1 MSVVLGLYRPSRLP
15 YIKLRVQVVN
25 AADFVLF
32 RVLFAL
38 ASGLYPNM
46 RAPNAAPAGKYL
58 VISMLLVAGFCPARS
73 QGVFKF
79 SRFTPTNG
87 LSQSNVTCI
96 LQDHLGFMWIGT
108 QNGLNKYDGYQ
119 FTICR
124 YNPAD
129 SNSLP
134 NNHIKA
140 IVEDSSGTLWI
151 GTWGGGLVRYNR
163 KLDKFKRYAHT
174 AGAGS
179 LSDDYVS
186 CLQFDRNGCLW
197 VGTENGGVDILD
209 PLTGV
214 FRKALLPGQKPGTR
228 EDEPRINSFLSDR
241 HGRMWVATE
250 GSGLVVFNADAT
262 VFRSYRNDPRD
273 PSSVG
278 ADDILSLLEDDK
290 HRIWVGTA
298 GDGLDCYDGGLAAFK
313 HIRGRSAAFSRS
325 IVFSLA
331 QDQDG
336 RIWAGTENQGIE
348 MIVPDGGVAAGG
360 GVAHGGG
367 QGRTITHDDMD
378 NSSLG
383 SNSIYAL
390 YRDRQGNMWVGT
402 YSAGVNL
409 YNKDMA
415 LFTHYKRNLDSGS
428 LSSNAILAFAPAND
442 GKIWI
447 ATDGGGLNLFDPVR
461 GIFSHNDLV
470 GGDQATINANYITS
484 LCKDPDG
491 NLWTGTVG
499 AGIRVLDRRGRPL
512 RAFHNEPGDTTSLS
526 GDDISALA
534 RDASGRIWIAAFGRG
549 LDVYPKGGIGSSG
562 RGFRHY
568 THRQGVVSSNHFR
581 TLYGDSRG
589 NMWIGNF
596 DKGIDLFDAATGTFR
611 HFARTDS
618 AGGLSDNNINC
629 FMEDALGAIW
639 VGTNMGLDRFDPRT
653 GTFQAFY
660 VRDGLPDNSVMGIVQ
675 DPSGDLWISTLK
687 GVAHYSRKTGAFR
700 NYSIADGLQGDEF
713 KPDAQ
718 FRDETGDL
726 YFGGANGFNKWDP
739 RAMHEA
745 VFDPP
750 LVMTKI
756 QLSSHDVR
764 VAHTDDD
771 RSPLKEDINSLKAL
785 VLPFDS
791 STITF
796 EFATLNYTLARKKLY
811 SYRLIGFDKG
821 WSEYS
826 TRHTATYTHLDA
838 GTYTF
843 AVRGTD
849 NTGSMSTHEL
859 TFRLVILPP
868 FWQTWWFRSVCFLAL
883 AALLF
888 MIFRARDLQVKKRQA
903 MLERLVHERTREA
916 EMANRAKSAFL
927 ATMSH
932 EIRTPLNGVIGMST
946 LLANTTLTTEQ
957 NGYTQ
962 TIMSCGE
969 SLMSVINDILDFS
982 KIEAGSMELDIQE
995 FDLHRCIED
1004 VLDVFSLRVAD
1015 NNVDLLYEIEPGT
1028 PMRITGD
1035 EVRLKQVLMNLV
1047 GNAVKFTKKGEVH
1060 VAVRAL
1066 GLAGSAG
1073 SVDGPAADSRVRL
1086 EFAVRDTGV
1095 GIPPD
1100 RIDRLFKAFSQADSS
1115 VTRQYGGTGLGLVI
1129 SEKLI
1134 RMMQGTIG
1142 VSSVVGEGT
1151 IFKFEISAGIG
1162 VETGETRSAGDIP
1175 SGTTALIV
1183 DDNRTNLAILEKLLL
1198 DWNFLRVITAS
1209 SGEEALGIVQSGGR
1223 VDLLITDH
1231 RMEGMSGVE
1240 LALKVRDTYPQMPRI
1255 LLSSSG
1261 SYAAGENPGLFAGVL
1276 LKPVHHLLLKR
1287 SILEAMGDTGLKDDD
1302 GSDYAVTGKI
1312 PDLASQYDLSILVAE
1327 DVVFNRMVIENVL
1340 NKLGFSPVLV
1350 ENGQEAVERIAGQE
1364 FDLVFMDVQMPVM
1377 DGLSASR
1384 EIRRMKIK
1392 QPVIVAMTAEAQ
1404 ESDRQECL
1412 AAGMD
1417 DYLSKPVQLNKL
1429 IGLIKKRGRRGGFM
1443 AEAVG

>member
-1 MSVVLGLYRPSRLP
+1 MRA
-15 YIKLRVQVVN
+15 IKATRAGTYL
-25 AADFVLF
+25 VLF
-32 RVLFAL
+32 TLLMAGAL
-38 ASGLYPNM
+38 
-46 RAPNAAPAGKYL
+46 PAWTQ
-58 VISMLLVAGFCPARS
+58 P
-73 QGVFKF
+73 VFKF

-119 FTICR
+119 FTISR

-140 IVEDSSGTLWI
+140 IVEDSCGTLWI
-151 GTWGGGLVRYNR
+151 GTWGGGIVGYNR
-163 KLDKFKRYAHT
+163 KLDKFKRYAHLPGT
-174 AGAGS
+174 NG
-179 LSDDYVS
+179 LSDDYVNS
-186 CLQFDRNGCLW
+186 LVLDRNGCLW
-197 VGTENGGVDILD
+197 IGTEKGGVDILN
-209 PLTGV
+209 PATGV
-214 FRKALLPGQKPGTR
+214 FRKALLPGQKPGSR
-228 EDEPRINSFLSDR
+228 ADDPQIYSLLADHQGRI
-241 HGRMWVATE
+241 WVAAE
-250 GSGLVVFNADAT
+250 GSGLVVFNPDGT
-262 VFRSYRNDPRD
+262 VLRTYRNTPHN
-273 PSSVG
+273 PASIG
-278 ADDILSLLEDDK
+278 ASDILALLEDDK
-290 HRIWVGTA
+290 HRIWIGTY
-298 GDGLDCYDGGLAAFK
+298 GGGLYCYDGDQGANGPGTFR
-313 HIRGRSAAFSRS
+313 HIRGRGAAFSHS

-348 MIVPDGGVAAGG
+348 MIE
-360 GVAHGGG
+360 GGG

-378 NSSLG
+378 NTSLG

-390 YRDRQGNMWVGT
+390 YKDHQGNMWVGT

-415 LFTHYKRNLDSGS
+415 LFEHYKRNLDSGS
-428 LSSNAILAFAPAND
+428 LSSNSILAFAPASD
-442 GKIWI
+442 GKVWI

-461 GIFSHNDLV
+461 GIFSHAGNPNNDQTNTA
-470 GGDQATINANYITS
+470 GNYITS
-484 LCKDPDG
+484 LCKDAKG
-491 NLWTGTVG
+491 NLWTGSVG
-499 AGIRVLDRRGRPL
+499 AGVRVLDRLGRTVSSF
-512 RAFHNEPGDTTSLS
+512 RNKPGDTTSLS

-534 RDASGRIWIAAFGRG
+534 RDTAGRIWIATFGRG
-549 LDVYPKGGIGSSG
+549 LDVYQKDGG
-562 RGFRHY
+562 GFRHY
-568 THRQGVVSSNHFR
+568 THRQGTVSSNHIR
-581 TLYGDSRG
+581 TLFGDSHG
-589 NMWIGNF
+589 NMWIGSF
-596 DKGIDLFDAATGTFR
+596 DKGIDVFEAASGSFR

-629 FMEDALGAIW
+629 FMEDASGAIW
-639 VGTNMGLDRFDPRT
+639 MGTNMGLDRFDPRT
-653 GTFQAFY
+653 STFKAFY
-660 VRDGLPDNSVMGIVQ
+660 VRNGLPDNSIMGIVQ
-675 DPSGDLWISTLK
+675 DASGDLWISTLK
-687 GVAHYSRKTGAFR
+687 GVAHYCPRTGVFR

-713 KPDAQ
+713 KPGAQ
-718 FRDETGDL
+718 FRDENGNL

-756 QLSSHDVR
+756 QLSLHDVR

-771 RSPLKEDINSLKAL
+771 HSPLKEDINSLKDL

-811 SYRLIGFDKG
+811 SYRLIGFDNQ
-821 WSEYS
+821 WSDYS

-849 NTGSMSTHEL
+849 NTGSASTHEL

-868 FWQTWWFRSVCFLAL
+868 FWQTWWFRLLCFIAL
-883 AALLF
+883 AGILF
-888 MIFRARDLQVKKRQA
+888 GVFRVRDLRVKKRQA
-903 MLERLVHERTREA
+903 MLERLIQERTREA

-957 NGYTQ
+957 SGYTH

-1028 PMRITGD
+1028 PLRITGD

-1060 VAVRAL
+1060 VSVRAVS
-1066 GLAGSAG
+1066 GLAARSASGHAVGSASG
-1073 SVDGPAADSRVRL
+1073 PGGPAADDRVRL

-1095 GIPPD
+1095 GIPKE

-1134 RMMQGTIG
+1134 RMMQGSIA
-1142 VSSVVGEGT
+1142 VSSVVDEGT
-1151 IFKFEISAGIG
+1151 VFSFHILAGIG
-1162 VETGETRSAGDIP
+1162 AEAGEVRSAVDIP
-1175 SGTTALIV
+1175 VDTTALIV
-1183 DDNRTNLAILEKLLL
+1183 DDSRTNLAILEKLLL
-1198 DWNFLRVITAS
+1198 DWNVARVITAS
-1209 SGEEALGIVQSGGR
+1209 SAEEALAIVSSEER

-1231 RMEGMSGVE
+1231 RMGGMSGVE
-1240 LALKVRDTYPQMPRI
+1240 LALKARVTHPQLPML

-1261 SYAAGENPGLFAGVL
+1261 SYAAGEHPGLFASVL
-1276 LKPVHHLLLKR
+1276 QKPVHHLLLKR
-1287 SILEAMGDTGLKDDD
+1287 SILEAMGDA
-1302 GSDYAVTGKI
+1302 GSGASELDYEATGKI
-1312 PDLASQYDLSILVAE
+1312 PDLGSQYHLSILVAE
-1327 DVVFNRMVIENVL
+1327 DVIFNRMVIENVL

-1350 ENGQEAVERIAGQE
+1350 ENGQEAVERIAGQD

-1377 DGLSASR
+1377 DGLTAAR

-1429 IGLIKKRGRRGGFM
+1429 IGLIKKRGRRGGSL
-1443 AEAVG
+1443 AEAAG

>member
-1 MSVVLGLYRPSRLP
+1 
-15 YIKLRVQVVN
+15 
-25 AADFVLF
+25 
-32 RVLFAL
+32 
-38 ASGLYPNM
+38 M
-46 RAPNAAPAGKYL
+46 RATNATLAGKYL
-58 VISMLLVAGFCPARS
+58 VFLLLLVAVRCPAWAQS
-73 QGVFKF
+73 VFKF

-108 QNGLNKYDGYQ
+108 QNGLNKYDGYA

-140 IVEDSSGTLWI
+140 MVEDSSGTLWI

-163 KLDKFKRYAHT
+163 KLDKFKRYGHAC
-174 AGAGS
+174 G

-186 CLQFDRNGCLW
+186 CLQLDHNGRLW
-197 VGTENGGVDILD
+197 IGTEKGGVDILD
-209 PLTGV
+209 LATGA
-214 FRKALLPGQKPGTR
+214 FHKAVMPGQKPGSR
-228 EDEPRINSFLSDR
+228 EDQPLINSLLTDH
-241 HGRMWVATE
+241 HGRIWVATE
-250 GSGLVVFNADAT
+250 GSGLVVFNPDAS
-262 VFRSYRNDPRD
+262 VFRTYRNDSRD
-273 PSSVG
+273 FASVSS
-278 ADDILSLLEDDK
+278 DDILCLLEDDK
-290 HRIWVGTA
+290 HQVWLGSNGA
-298 GDGLDCYDGGLAAFK
+298 GLDCYEGDQASGTFK
-313 HIRGRSAAFSRS
+313 HIRGRNPAFSHG

-348 MIVPDGGVAAGG
+348 MIVAGSQGAALGGVGSGG
-360 GVAHGGG
+360 GL
-367 QGRTITHDDMD
+367 GRTIMHDDMD

-390 YRDRQGNMWVGT
+390 YKDHQGNMWVGT

-428 LSSNAILAFAPAND
+428 LSSNAILAFAPASD

-461 GIFSHNDLV
+461 GIFSHGDR
-470 GGDQATINANYITS
+470 GSGDQTTINGNYITS
-484 LCKDPDG
+484 LCKDASGD
-491 NLWTGTVG
+491 LWTGTVG
-499 AGIRVLDRRGRPL
+499 AGIRVLDKKGRL
-512 RAFHNEPGDTTSLS
+512 TRAFRNKPGDTTSLS

-534 RDASGRIWIAAFGRG
+534 RDTSGRIWIAAYGRG
-549 LDVYPKGGIGSSG
+549 LDVYSKGGGG
-562 RGFRHY
+562 GGDVGGGGFRHF
-568 THRQGVVSSNHFR
+568 THRQGSVSSNHFR
-581 TLYGDSRG
+581 TLYGDSHG

-596 DKGIDLFDAATGTFR
+596 DKGIDLYEALSGTFR

-629 FMEDALGAIW
+629 FMEDASGAIW
-639 VGTNMGLDRFDPRT
+639 VGTNMGLDRYDPAT
-653 GTFQAFY
+653 GRFRAFY

-675 DPSGDLWISTLK
+675 DGAGDFWISTLK
-687 GVAHYSRKTGAFR
+687 GVSHYSPRTRIFR

-713 KPDAQ
+713 KPGAQ
-718 FRDETGDL
+718 FRDDL
-726 YFGGANGFNKWDP
+726 GNLYLGGANGFNKWDP
-739 RAMHEA
+739 RAMREA

-756 QLSSHDVR
+756 QLSSHDLR

-771 RSPLKEDINSLKAL
+771 RSPLKEDINSLKTL

-811 SYRLIGFDKG
+811 SYRLIGFDNQ
-821 WSEYS
+821 WSETS

-849 NTGSMSTHEL
+849 NTGSISTHEL
-859 TFRLVILPP
+859 TIQLVILPP
-868 FWQTWWFRSVCFLAL
+868 FWQTWWFRCLCFLAL

-888 MIFRARDLQVKKRQA
+888 GIFRSRDRRLKKRHA
-903 MLERLVHERTREA
+903 MLERLVQERTQEA
-916 EMANRAKSAFL
+916 ELANRAKSAFL

-957 NGYTQ
+957 SGYAN

-1028 PMRITGD
+1028 PLRITGD

-1047 GNAVKFTKKGEVH
+1047 GNAVKFTKKGEVY
-1060 VAVRAL
+1060 VAVCVADSGAASGS
-1066 GLAGSAG
+1066 GLA
-1073 SVDGPAADSRVRL
+1073 VGPAADGRVRL

-1095 GIPPD
+1095 GIPAD

-1134 RMMQGTIG
+1134 RMMQGTIEVG
-1142 VSSVVGEGT
+1142 SVLGEGT
-1151 IFKFEISAGIG
+1151 TFKFNISAGIG
-1162 VETGETRSAGDIP
+1162 IETGEVRSAVDIP
-1175 SGTTALIV
+1175 LGTTALIV

-1198 DWNFLRVITAS
+1198 DWNFKVVTAS
-1209 SGEEALGIVQSGGR
+1209 NGEDALEIVRGGAR

-1231 RMEGMSGVE
+1231 RMAGLSGVE
-1240 LALKVRDTYPQMPRI
+1240 LALKARDIYAQLPML

-1261 SYAAGENPGLFAGVL
+1261 SYAGGEHPGLFASIL

-1287 SILEAMGDTGLKDDD
+1287 SILEALGDPGLNDD
-1302 GSDYAVTGKI
+1302 GSDYTVTGKI
-1312 PDLASQYDLSILVAE
+1312 PDLGAQYDLSILVAE
-1327 DVVFNRMVIENVL
+1327 DVIFNRMVIENVL

-1350 ENGQEAVERIAGQE
+1350 ENGQEAVDRIAGQE
-1364 FDLVFMDVQMPVM
+1364 FDLVFMDVQMPVL

-1384 EIRRMKIK
+1384 AIRQMNIK

-1429 IGLIKKRGRRGGFM
+1429 IGLIKKRGRKGGFL
-1443 AEAVG
+1443 AEAAG

>member
-1 MSVVLGLYRPSRLP
+1 
-15 YIKLRVQVVN
+15 
-25 AADFVLF
+25 
-32 RVLFAL
+32 
-38 ASGLYPNM
+38 
-46 RAPNAAPAGKYL
+46 
-58 VISMLLVAGFCPARS
+58 MLLMAGWCPAWA
-73 QGVFKF
+73 QPVFKF

-124 YNPAD
+124 YNPGD

-174 AGAGS
+174 AGAANS

-186 CLQFDRNGCLW
+186 CLQLDRNGCLW
-197 VGTENGGVDILD
+197 VGTEKGGVDILD
-209 PLTGV
+209 PVTGI
-214 FRKALLPGQKPGTR
+214 FRRAALPGQKPGTG
-228 EDEPRINSFLSDR
+228 EDEPRINSFLTDR
-241 HGRMWVATE
+241 RGRMWVATE
-250 GSGLVVFNADAT
+250 GSGLVVFNPDAT
-262 VFRSYRNDPRD
+262 VFRTFRNNPRD
-273 PSSVG
+273 TTSVS
-278 ADDILSLLEDDK
+278 ADDILSLLEDDQ

-298 GDGLDCYDGGLAAFK
+298 GGGLDCYEGELAGAASEASGPASQAPHASESFR
-313 HIRGRSAAFSRS
+313 HIRGRDAAFSRS

-348 MIVPDGGVAAGG
+348 MIAPGAGRGVTPGGDQVGAPD
-360 GVAHGGG
+360 GG

-378 NSSLG
+378 NTSLG

-390 YRDRQGNMWVGT
+390 YKDRQGNMWVGT

-409 YNKDMA
+409 YNKDMV

-428 LSSNAILAFAPAND
+428 LSSNAILAFAPASD

-447 ATDGGGLNLFDPVR
+447 ATDGGGLNLFDPR
-461 GIFSHNDLV
+461 RDIFSHTDLRS
-470 GGDQATINANYITS
+470 GDRMTIGANYVTS
-484 LCKDPDG
+484 LCKDLDG

-499 AGIRVLDRRGRPL
+499 AGIRVLDPKGRL
-512 RAFHNEPGDTTSLS
+512 VRTFHNQPGDTTSLS
-526 GDDISALA
+526 GDDVSALA
-534 RDASGRIWIAAFGRG
+534 RDASGRIWIAAYGRG
-549 LDVYPKGGIGSSG
+549 LDVYSNGGRNSG
-562 RGFRHY
+562 EGGRVGGGVRLDGGVRGGGFRHY

-581 TLYGDSRG
+581 TLFGDSHG

-596 DKGIDLFDAATGTFR
+596 DKGIDLYDAATGSFR

-629 FMEDALGAIW
+629 FMEDASGAIW
-639 VGTNMGLDRFDPRT
+639 VGTNMGLDQYDPRT
-653 GTFQAFY
+653 GRFKAFY

-675 DPSGDLWISTLK
+675 DSGGDLWISTLK
-687 GVAHYSRKTGAFR
+687 GVSHYIRKTGVFR
-700 NYSIADGLQGDEF
+700 SYSIADGLQGDEF
-713 KPDAQ
+713 KPGAQ
-718 FRDETGDL
+718 FRDETGNL

-796 EFATLNYTLARKKLY
+796 EFATLNYTLSRKKLY
-811 SYRLIGFDKG
+811 SYRLIGFDNG

-849 NTGSMSTHEL
+849 NTGSISTHEL

-916 EMANRAKSAFL
+916 EVANRAKSAFL

-957 NGYTQ
+957 SGYTQ

-995 FDLHRCIED
+995 FNLHRCIED

-1047 GNAVKFTKKGEVH
+1047 GNAVKFTKKGEVC
-1060 VAVRAL
+1060 VSVRAAGSGLAAEQGLAEAPVKGL
-1066 GLAGSAG
+1066 GLAADSAKA
-1073 SVDGPAADSRVRL
+1073 PAADGRVRL

-1095 GIPPD
+1095 GIPAD

-1134 RMMQGTIG
+1134 RMMNGTIG

-1151 IFKFEISAGIG
+1151 TFHFNISAGIG
-1162 VETGETRSAGDIP
+1162 VEAGEVRNAVDVAAD
-1175 SGTTALIV
+1175 TTVLIV
-1183 DDNRTNLAILEKLLL
+1183 DDNHTNLAILEKLLL
-1198 DWNFLRVITAS
+1198 DWNFVRVITAS
-1209 SGEEALGIVQSGGR
+1209 GGEEALGIVRSGER

-1231 RMEGMSGVE
+1231 RMEGMTGVE
-1240 LALKVRDTYPQMPRI
+1240 LALQVRDAYPRMPML

-1261 SYAAGENPGLFAGVL
+1261 SYASGEHPGLFASVL
-1276 LKPVHHLLLKR
+1276 LKPVHHFLLKR
-1287 SILEAMGDTGLKDDD
+1287 SILEAMGDPELHDD
-1302 GSDYAVTGKI
+1302 GSDYAATGKI
-1312 PDLASQYDLSILVAE
+1312 PDLGSQYDLSILVAE
-1327 DVVFNRMVIENVL
+1327 DVIFNRMVIENVL

-1350 ENGQEAVERIAGQE
+1350 ENGQEAVERIACQE

-1377 DGLSASR
+1377 DGLSAAR